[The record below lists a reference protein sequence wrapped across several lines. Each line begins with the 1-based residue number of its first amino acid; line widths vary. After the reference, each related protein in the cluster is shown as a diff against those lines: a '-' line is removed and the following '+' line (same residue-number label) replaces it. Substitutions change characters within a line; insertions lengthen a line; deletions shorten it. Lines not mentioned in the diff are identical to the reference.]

1 MRSVGSETVAEVERG
16 SNPPQFGAMEFPLD
30 PGNRFVGWAKVH
42 VTPRFLLVC
51 VFFALQISVCQVM
64 PVPAAIVAAAEEAR
78 QSRHVD
84 HSILGIVLAVGVV
97 VTRTLTG
104 KQILPKPPGRSVPI
118 LLVNNEVRE

>member
-84 HSILGIVLAVGVV
+84 HSILGIVLAVGGSGDQDVDGQADSAE
-97 VTRTLTG
+97 TTG
-104 KQILPKPPGRSVPI
+104 KVGPNSPCEQ
-118 LLVNNEVRE
+118 